1 MKAHIDAVKTLLA
14 PWGMPV
20 HYGDVPDDPSHPT
33 TYPYVL
39 LWSSAGRM
47 ISDEVCGTPDD
58 LNDLLGVTT
67 VAATADAA
75 LVAVRKVRSYL
86 MGKRPSVAGRY
97 VQPLRL
103 ADSRPVEVD
112 EQVSLPDTNRH
123 PAYLVDLYRL
133 ISEPTEEES

>member
-1 MKAHIDAVKTLLA
+1 MKAHIDAVKALLA
-14 PWGMPV
+14 PWGKPV
-20 HYGDVPDDPSHPT
+20 YYGDVPKAT

-39 LWSSAGRM
+39 LWSSAGRL

-67 VAATADAA
+67 VAAEADAA
-75 LVAVRKVRSYL
+75 LVAVTKVRGYL
-86 MGKRPSVAGRY
+86 MGKQPSVAGRY

-103 ADSRPVEVD
+103 ADTRPVEVD
-112 EQVSLPDTNRH
+112 EQVTHPDTDRH

-133 ISEPTEEES
+133 ISEPDHQEES